1 MQYTL
6 SKSTVV
12 IDVPEPYA
20 NVGIKMSGGA
30 DSSLL
35 CYLLCKYKL
44 EHRPDIKLF
53 PITAVNK
60 VKPYQYHYARK
71 VIEFCENEFSIK
83 FEEHTTSEP
92 VEGNAV
98 LIREQEQLVDKL
110 YSNKKIDCHF
120 TGITSNPPMEICEQ
134 FTQQYPHLTRPTERD
149 PTSKLKDTVLGVSFI
164 YPSPIT
170 FRPFANTDKRGIAEL
185 YKMFDLTDRLFPITK
200 SCEFKTTDV
209 DALHCGDKCW
219 FCLERHWGFGR
230 LI

>member
-12 IDVPEPYA
+12 INIPEPYT
-20 NVGIKMSGGA
+20 NIGVKMSGGA
-30 DSSLL
+30 DSSVL
-35 CYLLCKYKL
+35 CYLLCKYKV
-44 EHRPDIKLF
+44 EHRPNIKLF

-60 VKPYQYHYARK
+60 AKPYQYHYARK
-71 VIEFCENEFSIK
+71 VIAFCENEFSIK
-83 FEEHTTSEP
+83 FEEHTTSTP
-92 VEGNAV
+92 VEGTSV
-98 LIREQEQLVDKL
+98 LINEQERLVSKL
-110 YSNKKIDCHF
+110 YDNRIIDCHF
-120 TGITSNPPMEICEQ
+120 SGITSNPPIEVCDDLSQ
-134 FTQQYPHLTRPTERD
+134 RYPHLTRPMERD
-149 PTSKLKDTVLGVSFI
+149 PTDKIKDTMLGINFS
-164 YPSPIT
+164 YPNPIA

-185 YKMFDLTDRLFPITK
+185 YQQLEVTDRLFPITK